1 MSTATTAR
9 EDELATLLAQCA
21 LADGVAF
28 RRLYE
33 QQAPFL
39 YGVAL
44 RITRQPALASDAVH
58 DALLQVWCKAAR
70 YDPARGSAHAWLL
83 SLLRYRAVDAMRR
96 TQREVQGVEL
106 PEQAGLDP
114 GVLDRLLSSEAGTAL
129 HTCLHGIAPE
139 RRRLVLMAFV
149 DGLTHAEI
157 AARVAQPLG
166 TVKSGIRRALL
177 ALRACLEGVE
187 A

>member
-9 EDELATLLAQCA
+9 NDELAMLLAQCA

-39 YGVAL
+39 YSVAL
-44 RITRQPALASDAVH
+44 RITRQPTLASDAVH
-58 DALLQVWCKAAR
+58 EALLQVWRKSAY
-70 YDPARGSAHAWLL
+70 YDPARGSARAWLL
-83 SLLRYRAVDAMRR
+83 SLVRYRAVDAIRR
-96 TQREVQGVEL
+96 ITREVPGADL
-106 PEQAGLDP
+106 PERIDLGP
-114 GVLDRLLSSEAGTAL
+114 GALDRLLASEASTAL
-129 HTCLHGIAPE
+129 HTCLRDIAPE

-157 AARVAQPLG
+157 AARMALPLG
-166 TVKSGIRRALL
+166 TVKSGVRRALL